1 MTERVTLHLQ
11 GQQTGEDPF
20 GDPIYSPATDVPNVP
35 AWWEPAGSSEDLASA
50 AQVTRSY
57 WLYTEDTRI
66 TAADAVTLHGPVDV
80 RAELAP
86 PQWQPGG
93 YEVPGFMRV
102 LVTAVNG

>member
-1 MTERVTLHLQ
+1 VSLLTERVTLHLR
-11 GQQTGEDPF
+11 GQQTGEDPM
-20 GDPIYSPATDVPNVP
+20 GDPIYSPPTDVPDVP

-80 RAELAP
+80 RAESRGRQLIYAP
-86 PQWQPGG
+86 REIVVATIKP
-93 YEVPGFMRV
+93 
-102 LVTAVNG
+102 AA